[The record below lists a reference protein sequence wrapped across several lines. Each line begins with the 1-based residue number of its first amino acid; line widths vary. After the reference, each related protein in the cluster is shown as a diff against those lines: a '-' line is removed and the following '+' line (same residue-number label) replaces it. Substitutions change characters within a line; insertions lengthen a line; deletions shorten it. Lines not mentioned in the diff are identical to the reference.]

1 MSHILGIL
9 TKFSKYHPWMLM
21 LVHVYPGSRY
31 TVLAF
36 ASLPDLKGLDVCS
49 GIVRYVYPN
58 HTQISGTN
66 VCYIY
71 R

>member
-1 MSHILGIL
+1 
-9 TKFSKYHPWMLM
+9 M